1 MPTGCCICMLEVLGE
16 KVCMLGA
23 ASIIPPAP
31 TPRPTA
37 PTAMP
42 GDMAIGDG
50 AAVAIGGGAAVGAA
64 IGGGSMIARPLH
76 LLHGIPLCIDVGRH
90 GLSHVSK
97 NPIPEHLGHT
107 TELDV
112 TRAVP

>member
-1 MPTGCCICMLEVLGE
+1 
-16 KVCMLGA
+16 MLGA

-31 TPRPTA
+31 APTPTA

-42 GDMAIGDG
+42 EDIAIGAG
-50 AAVAIGGGAAVGAA
+50 AAVDMGAGAAVGAA
-64 IGGGSMIARPLH
+64 IGGGPSMIARPLH